1 MLPEFAYRSAS
12 FAVYGSTVLVRCS
25 AHDCPASPVPMRE
38 EQTAWRSLWERSG
51 MSREDSPPPDSIRRR
66 VVRNAPS
73 SSGQQPVRHLGID
86 DWAWRKHQND
96 GTILVDLDGHK
107 VVDLLPDRAA
117 DSVAQWLKEHTG
129 VEIVARD
136 RSGLY
141 ADGAAAGAPQAV
153 QVAGRFHLM
162 LNLSA
167 AIERVLEGC
176 SRQLLLPAQDPVSPT
191 PVAPEPESTLTA
203 QKRLQVERRQRRLLR
218 HEQVKELHSRGYSQL
233 AISRELAI
241 GRKTVRRWLR
251 TDQFPERKSPVGRR
265 KKVAEV
271 SPIFKR
277 TMECWLSQRDAVAMK
292 KFALAATRDPGRW
305 HQWRLPGGL
314 HHKTG

>member
-1 MLPEFAYRSAS
+1 
-12 FAVYGSTVLVRCS
+12 
-25 AHDCPASPVPMRE
+25 MRE

-51 MSREDSPPPDSIRRR
+51 MSREDSPPSDSIRRR

-86 DWAWRKHQND
+86 DWAWRKHQNY

-107 VVDLLPDRAA
+107 VVDLLPDCAA

-136 RSGLY
+136 RSRLY

-153 QVAGRFHLM
+153 QVADRFHLM

-176 SRQLLLPAQDPVSPT
+176 SRQLLVPAQEPVSPT
-191 PVAPEPESTLTA
+191 PVAPEPESTL
-203 QKRLQVERRQRRLLR
+203 
-218 HEQVKELHSRGYSQL
+218 
-233 AISRELAI
+233 I
-241 GRKTVRRWLR
+241 
-251 TDQFPERKSPVGRR
+251 
-265 KKVAEV
+265 
-271 SPIFKR
+271 
-277 TMECWLSQRDAVAMK
+277 
-292 KFALAATRDPGRW
+292 
-305 HQWRLPGGL
+305 
-314 HHKTG
+314 